1 MKRISRRQALVG
13 GGAAVAAG
21 TVVMPRGAKAA
32 GELTVWWTQ
41 GFYKAENDAV
51 VAWMADWDKRNNTK
65 VNLTIMNGPDLI
77 TKLIAGMQVGDV
89 PDVVHTVT
97 GDRFLVPRAAWN
109 DQLEDVSE
117 VVDSQKAEFTETALL
132 TARLYNAKQKKYS
145 YYGVPTKASSL
156 MNSVWL
162 PLLQDAGFAE
172 TDMPGTQD
180 KFYDF
185 FQTVQ
190 DKLRSKGKR
199 IFGLGYS
206 MAAKEADAGNLFHQF
221 LVSYGGV
228 GIVLP
233 DGKLN
238 IDDPAVRKAATTSL
252 ERLTT
257 PFKKGYVPPG
267 AINWGDVDNN
277 NAFFARQI
285 VMTPNAT
292 ISIAAAQ
299 MDKPDLYYKEILTRG
314 VPLGNDGKP
323 VASVLAIAPTII
335 PKGSKNVDAAKALL
349 RDFIQPANHGLHREE
364 RSVLDRPER
373 PAPHGCGGYGADQA
387 DGAVVDVL
395 QPRLFGRA
403 VRADLAAGGSQ
414 YHAAQHDPGTGH
426 RGSGQTAQAAVRAV
440 SEMTTRPRGQ
450 PCPRAARLR
459 HGTGRG

>member
-1 MKRISRRQALVG
+1 MKRMTRRQAVV
-13 GGAAVAAG
+13 GGAAGAIATG
-21 TVVMPRGAKAA
+21 TGAMPRRARAA
-32 GELTVWWTQ
+32 GELVVWWTQ

-51 VAWMADWDKRNNTK
+51 IAWMADWEKKNNTK
-65 VNLTIMNGPDLI
+65 VNLTIMNGPDVI

-109 DQLEDVSE
+109 DQLEDVSD

-132 TARLYNAKQKKYS
+132 SARLYNAKQKKS
-145 YYGVPTKASSL
+145 AYYGVPTKASSL
-156 MNSVWL
+156 LNSLWL
-162 PLLQDAGFAE
+162 PLIEEVGFGAA
-172 TDMPGTQD
+172 DLPATQD

-190 DKLRSKGKR
+190 DKLRAKGKR

-221 LVSYGGV
+221 LVSYGGAD
-228 GIVLP
+228 IVTP
-233 DGKLN
+233 DGKLH
-238 IDDPAVRKAATTSL
+238 IDDPAVRKAAITSL

-277 NAFFARQI
+277 NAFFAKQI

-299 MDKPDLYYKEILTRG
+299 MDKPDLYLKEIVTRG

-323 VASVLAIAPTII
+323 VPSVLAIAPTII

-349 RDFIQPANHGLHREE
+349 RDFIQPANLNAYLKETRARYLPVMASVVKNDPYWTDPKDPHRPIAVDMGLIKPTMPWWM
-364 RSVLDRPER
+364 SYNPAYSAVLSEQIWPQAEANITQRNMTPE
-373 PAPHGCGGYGADQA
+373 QA
-387 DGAVVDVL
+387 TDEAAKRIKVL
-395 QPRLFGRA
+395 FE
-403 VRADLAAGGSQ
+403 Q
-414 YHAAQHDPGTGH
+414 YQK
-426 RGSGQTAQAAVRAV
+426 
-440 SEMTTRPRGQ
+440 
-450 PCPRAARLR
+450 
-459 HGTGRG
+459 